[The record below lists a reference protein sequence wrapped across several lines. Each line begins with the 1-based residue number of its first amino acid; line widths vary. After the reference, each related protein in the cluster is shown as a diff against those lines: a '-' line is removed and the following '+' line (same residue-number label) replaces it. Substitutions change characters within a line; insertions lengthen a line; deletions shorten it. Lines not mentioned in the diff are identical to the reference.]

1 MRYSIEPRDKMYVK
15 ECGFLYFA
23 KDMGKILNNR
33 YCQKK
38 STARERYIFSEK
50 RQQIIDELKLI

>member
-1 MRYSIEPRDKMYVK
+1 MRYTIEPRDKMYVK

-33 YCQKK
+33 YCQKNLQQ
-38 STARERYIFSEK
+38 EK
-50 RQQIIDELKLI
+50 DIYFQKKGNKLLMN